1 MITDCCHRYKE
12 QPLKK
17 TKNRRTDDAGL
28 TGSAPG
34 VTAGVGLPAPVGL
47 ADEYHS
53 PGDTGGGDL
62 VVVGLHLVFIRGR
75 ISKLSV

>member
-1 MITDCCHRYKE
+1 M
-12 QPLKK
+12 
-17 TKNRRTDDAGL
+17 
-28 TGSAPG
+28 
-34 VTAGVGLPAPVGL
+34 PAPVGL
-47 ADEYHS
+47 ADEYLS